1 MKAKISAAVLSLAL
15 MLPAGSAL
23 ADHSRTRGT
32 IVGAAVGAL
41 VGGTKGAV
49 IGGALGNGVQYERN
63 HMEAKSRRHHYRR
76 HHTARYYRR

>member
-15 MLPAGSAL
+15 VLPAGSAL

-63 HMEAKSRRHHYRR
+63 HMEAKNRRHHVR
-76 HHTARYYRR
+76 HHSSRYYRR